1 MDTLYLNPETWDLE
15 IDAQRNI
22 AKAGSPYAMA
32 QDVATECRLYKGEYL
47 FDTTQGIP
55 YGNILGDKF
64 NKVYFEAQL
73 ERAALAVPNVVKAAA
88 FTKIESKGLRKIGG
102 YIKVTDNENR
112 EIEIGI

>member
-22 AKAGSPYAMA
+22 ATAESPYARA

-73 ERAALAVPNVVKAAA
+73 ERAALAVPNVVKAVA